1 MSRTRGFRVLTQE
14 EQARIGEVARDLQ
27 RILKAGAM
35 IGRLEGA
42 ADFVDE
48 IRAAD
53 EKLEKLHAAAM
64 KRAVDALAECGTTAG
79 EAFAI
84 VSTHE
89 RWINPA
95 MRIDNAA
102 ILLIGAAQSELRA
115 LDEYERTAA
124 DACEDFDPDADDD
137 ETPESRIEEDAEDEI
152 EGDALKKWET
162 TEDGA
167 RVYMTRDDE
176 IAARNVEIMRG
187 EPTRA
192 EFEGTP
198 GAAIPTM
205 ESAPN
210 GGLDDEP
217 TPDADDDERDEEPI
231 ELDAEPWKDPAEVET
246 PRDDLRWREPE
257 DKDA

>member
-152 EGDALKKWET
+152 EGDALKTWET
-162 TEDGA
+162 AEDGQK
-167 RVYMTRDDE
+167 VYRTRDDE

-187 EPTRA
+187 DPTRA

-231 ELDAEPWKDPAEVET
+231 ELDAEPRKDPAEVET
-246 PRDDLRWREPE
+246 PRADLRWREPE